1 MITDINFN
9 TNIDYKKLDEL
20 LTHDTYQGMSDEEIE
35 LIIAWK
41 MSAAYARGNSDAI
54 QSQGMINAQ
63 AAKKRSLDN
72 AQRIEDM
79 IQSIQMKAHAIVEG
93 R

>member
-9 TNIDYKKLDEL
+9 TNIDYEKLNEL

-54 QSQGMINAQ
+54 NSQRMMNVLDAR
-63 AAKKRSLDN
+63 KRYQVN
-72 AQRIEDM
+72 IQMCQDM
-79 IQSIQMKAHAIVEG
+79 LQSIQEKSQALFEG

>member
-1 MITDINFN
+1 MITDVNFN

-41 MSAAYARGNSDAI
+41 MSIAYARGNSDAI
-54 QSQGMINAQ
+54 NSQRMINVLDARKRYQ
-63 AAKKRSLDN
+63 ANIQAC
-72 AQRIEDM
+72 QDM
-79 IQSIQMKAHAIVEG
+79 IQSLQEKSHMLFEG